1 MWLGRREKR
10 ELVLYVK
17 RDDVIFLLDV
27 LIWLLYE
34 GWAWRQKRVDQNE
47 KLGEEMRVW
56 AKGNAVEA
64 ERKEQ
69 ICRIDGAC
77 EWAIAKVLVIG
88 ASLPISAGMTL
99 WMKVEGRI

>member
-34 GWAWRQKRVDQNE
+34 GWA
-47 KLGEEMRVW
+47 
-56 AKGNAVEA
+56 
-64 ERKEQ
+64 
-69 ICRIDGAC
+69 
-77 EWAIAKVLVIG
+77 
-88 ASLPISAGMTL
+88 
-99 WMKVEGRI
+99 